1 MMWMTQFIPIS
12 PTHSPKRFARWAH
25 TSWQDTRGTKR
36 IWRRKWCNTKVCIL
50 GILHAKTVNLSEL
63 VIKYS
68 EIITTTYWGGIH
80 NFHMYS
86 KCKNFT
92 LVYWFRVR
100 YWWILS
106 MHYPKVPH
114 RSANNLLVWQCRQV
128 KVTLNPYS
136 LYDTKASHVR
146 SVDYDKTILLLS
158 WVPKIRV
165 RWRHATQP
173 KRLKRLLFVDHP
185 SIHGCRSPSTRNV
198 RNIFHPSICTFIQII
213 IHPSMHPVT
222 SLAIVECVQVDQK
235 TTSQTHLVSRERSR
249 PSISTT
255 LSASPPSDEECWL
268 ASSFDGF
275 DQL

>member
-1 MMWMTQFIPIS
+1 MWMTQFIPIS
-12 PTHSPKRFARWAH
+12 PTHSPKRFARWGSHKLARH
-25 TSWQDTRGTKR
+25 KGHQEDMKAEVVQHQSMHSRNFACKN
-36 IWRRKWCNTKVCIL
+36 RKPFRTCHQIL
-50 GILHAKTVNLSEL
+50 RNHYDNLL
-63 VIKYS
+63 G
-68 EIITTTYWGGIH
+68 GGIH

-173 KRLKRLLFVDHP
+173 KRLKRLLFVDHT